1 MASSAR
7 EWIEAD
13 ETAKQFLTRVFSE
26 RPFLPLPPPL
36 HRIPLRPGNVIE
48 IVGPSPSSKTRI
60 LMQAAINCIL
70 PKEWKGVNYGGLER
84 LVMFID
90 LDCRF
95 DVLSLS
101 QLLKQRII
109 RANGNGVGHKLNKVD
124 DSPSGSKDAHT
135 EYDKELFA
143 VSMRRFLYIRCYDS
157 FEFLTTLKTLHF
169 QLQKEK
175 EAHGTGVYLLMIDS
189 IGAFY
194 WMDRAS
200 PSIPSG
206 SNNRRSLSLQS
217 VSAIVVQEIQKIL
230 LVHPMLVLTTK
241 AASLQDKFTSREVI
255 RSTGQLSVESNLD
268 SRTIRS
274 STNAQLY
281 REYMP
286 SVWQSFVSHRILV
299 RPSADD
305 DSKYQKQP
313 IYLLEWLLPSLK
325 LSDKFII
332 NDDGTYIVS

>member
-1 MASSAR
+1 MAR
-7 EWIEAD
+7 QWIEGD
-13 ETAKQFLTRVFSE
+13 ETAKEFLTRVLTE
-26 RPFLPLPPPL
+26 RPFVPLLPPL
-36 HRIPLRPGNVIE
+36 HRIPLRAGNVVE

-60 LMQAAINCIL
+60 LIQAAINCIL

-84 LVMFID
+84 LVMFVD

-101 QLLKQRII
+101 RSLKKRIV

-124 DSPSGSKDAHT
+124 DSPSGSKDAHA
-135 EYDKELFA
+135 EYDKELFS

-157 FEFLTTLKTLHF
+157 FEFLATLKTLQL

-200 PSIPSG
+200 PSIPPG
-206 SNNRRSLSLQS
+206 STNRRSLSLQS
-217 VSAIVVQEIQKIL
+217 VSDTVVQEIQKIL
-230 LVHPMLVLTTK
+230 VVHPMLVLTTK
-241 AASLQDKFTSREVI
+241 AASLQEKFTTRDVI
-255 RSTGQLSVESNLD
+255 SHSNRNTGQLSVESILD
-268 SRTIRS
+268 SRTIRNS
-274 STNAQLY
+274 ANVQLY

-286 SVWQSFVSHRILV
+286 SVWQSFVSHRVFV
-299 RPSADD
+299 RPSDD
-305 DSKYQKQP
+305 TKYEKQP
-313 IYLLEWLLPSLK
+313 IYLAEWLLPSLN
-325 LSDKFII
+325 LSDKFTI
-332 NDDGTYIVS
+332 NDDGSYIVP

>member
-1 MASSAR
+1 MASAAR
-7 EWIEAD
+7 KWIEAD
-13 ETAKQFLTRVFSE
+13 ETAKQFLARVFSE

-36 HRIPLRPGNVIE
+36 HRIPLRPGNVVE

-84 LVMFID
+84 LVMFVD

-101 QLLKQRII
+101 RLLKQRII
-109 RANGNGVGHKLNKVD
+109 RENGNGVGHKLSKVD
-124 DSPSGSKDAHT
+124 NSPSRSKDAHT

-157 FEFLTTLKTLHF
+157 SEFLATLKTLHF

-175 EAHGTGVYLLMIDS
+175 EAHGSGVYLLMIDS

-200 PSIPSG
+200 PSIPPG
-206 SNNRRSLSLQS
+206 SNNRRSLSLQN
-217 VSAIVVQEIQKIL
+217 VSDIAVQEIQKIL
-230 LVHPMLVLTTK
+230 VVHPMLVLTTK
-241 AASLQDKFTSREVI
+241 AASLQDKVASREVI
-255 RSTGQLSVESNLD
+255 RSTGQLSIESNLD
-268 SRTIRS
+268 SRIIRS

-286 SVWQSFVSHRILV
+286 SVWQVTILYMKSLCIASIFFLFLVFFV
-299 RPSADD
+299 
-305 DSKYQKQP
+305 
-313 IYLLEWLLPSLK
+313 
-325 LSDKFII
+325 F
-332 NDDGTYIVS
+332 N

>member
-1 MASSAR
+1 MASAAR
-7 EWIEAD
+7 KWIEAD
-13 ETAKQFLTRVFSE
+13 ETAKQFLARVFSE

-36 HRIPLRPGNVIE
+36 HRIPLRPGNVVE

-84 LVMFID
+84 LVMFVD

-101 QLLKQRII
+101 RLLKQRII
-109 RANGNGVGHKLNKVD
+109 RENGNGVGHKLSKVD
-124 DSPSGSKDAHT
+124 NSPSRSKDAHT

-157 FEFLTTLKTLHF
+157 SEFLATLKTLHF

-175 EAHGTGVYLLMIDS
+175 EAHGSGVYLLMIDS

-200 PSIPSG
+200 PSIPPG
-206 SNNRRSLSLQS
+206 SNNRRSLSLQN
-217 VSAIVVQEIQKIL
+217 VSDIAVQEIQKIL
-230 LVHPMLVLTTK
+230 VVHPMLVLTTK
-241 AASLQDKFTSREVI
+241 AASLQDKVASREVI
-255 RSTGQLSVESNLD
+255 RSTGQLSIESNLD
-268 SRTIRS
+268 SRIIRS

-286 SVWQSFVSHRILV
+286 SVWQGAANLV
-299 RPSADD
+299 
-305 DSKYQKQP
+305 
-313 IYLLEWLLPSLK
+313 
-325 LSDKFII
+325 
-332 NDDGTYIVS
+332 

>member
-1 MASSAR
+1 MASAR
-7 EWIEAD
+7 QWIEGD
-13 ETAKQFLTRVFSE
+13 ETAKQFLTRVLSE

-36 HRIPLRPGNVIE
+36 HRIPLRAGNVVE

-60 LMQAAINCIL
+60 LIQAAINCIL
-70 PKEWKGVNYGGLER
+70 PKAWKGINYGGLER

-101 QLLKQRII
+101 QSLKQRII
-109 RANGNGVGHKLNKVD
+109 KENGNDVGHKLNKVD
-124 DSPSGSKDAHT
+124 DSPIGSKDVHA
-135 EYDKELFA
+135 EYDEELFA

-157 FEFLTTLKTLHF
+157 FEFLATLKTMHF

-200 PSIPSG
+200 PSIPPG
-206 SNNRRSLSLQS
+206 RINRKSLSLQS
-217 VSAIVVQEIQKIL
+217 VSESVVQEIQKIL

-241 AASLQDKFTSREVI
+241 AASLQDKYTTREV
-255 RSTGQLSVESNLD
+255 RNTGQLSVESTLD
-268 SRTIRS
+268 SKNIRS
-274 STNAQLY
+274 SANVQLY

-286 SVWQSFVSHRILV
+286 SVWQSFVSHRMLV
-299 RPSADD
+299 RPSDD
-305 DSKYQKQP
+305 SSKYQKQP
-313 IYLLEWLLPSLK
+313 IYSSEWLLPSLK
-325 LSDKFII
+325 ISDKFTF
-332 NDDGTYIVS
+332 NDDGAYIIS

>member
-1 MASSAR
+1 MASAAR
-7 EWIEAD
+7 KWIEAD
-13 ETAKQFLTRVFSE
+13 ETAKQFLARVFSE

-36 HRIPLRPGNVIE
+36 HRIPLRPGNVVE

-84 LVMFID
+84 LVMFVD

-101 QLLKQRII
+101 RLLKQRII
-109 RANGNGVGHKLNKVD
+109 RENGNGVGHKLSKVD
-124 DSPSGSKDAHT
+124 NSPSRSKDAHT

-157 FEFLTTLKTLHF
+157 SEFLATLKTLHF

-175 EAHGTGVYLLMIDS
+175 EAHGNGVYLLMVDS

-200 PSIPSG
+200 PSIPPG
-206 SNNRRSLSLQS
+206 SNNRRSLSLQN
-217 VSAIVVQEIQKIL
+217 VSDIAVQEIQKIL
-230 LVHPMLVLTTK
+230 VVHPMLVLTTK
-241 AASLQDKFTSREVI
+241 AASLQDKVASREVI
-255 RSTGQLSVESNLD
+255 RSTGQLSIESNLD
-268 SRTIRS
+268 SRIIRS

-286 SVWQSFVSHRILV
+286 SVWQGAANLV
-299 RPSADD
+299 
-305 DSKYQKQP
+305 
-313 IYLLEWLLPSLK
+313 
-325 LSDKFII
+325 
-332 NDDGTYIVS
+332 

>member
-1 MASSAR
+1 MASAR
-7 EWIEAD
+7 EWIEGD
-13 ETAKQFLTRVFSE
+13 ETAKQFLTRVLSE

-36 HRIPLRPGNVIE
+36 HRIPLRAGNVVE

-60 LMQAAINCIL
+60 LIQAAINCIL
-70 PKEWKGVNYGGLER
+70 PKAWKGINYGGLER

-101 QLLKQRII
+101 QSLKRQII
-109 RANGNGVGHKLNKVD
+109 KANGHKLNKVD
-124 DSPSGSKDAHT
+124 DSLSGSKDVHS
-135 EYDKELFA
+135 EYDQELFA

-157 FEFLTTLKTLHF
+157 SEFLATLKTMHL

-175 EAHGTGVYLLMIDS
+175 EAHGTGVCLLMIDS

-200 PSIPSG
+200 PSIPPG
-206 SNNRRSLSLQS
+206 SINR
-217 VSAIVVQEIQKIL
+217 II
-230 LVHPMLVLTTK
+230 
-241 AASLQDKFTSREVI
+241 
-255 RSTGQLSVESNLD
+255 GQLSVEGTLD
-268 SRTIRS
+268 SKTIRS
-274 STNAQLY
+274 SASVQLY

-299 RPSADD
+299 RPSD
-305 DSKYQKQP
+305 DSGKYQKQP
-313 IYLLEWLLPSLK
+313 IYLSEWLLPSLK
-325 LSDKFII
+325 ISDKFTF
-332 NDDGTYIVS
+332 NDDGAYIIS

>member
-36 HRIPLRPGNVIE
+36 HRIPLRPGNVVE

-84 LVMFID
+84 LVMFVD

-101 QLLKQRII
+101 RLLKQRII
-109 RANGNGVGHKLNKVD
+109 QANGNGIGQKLNKGD

-135 EYDKELFA
+135 EYDKELFV

-157 FEFLTTLKTLHF
+157 FEFLATLKTLHF

-175 EAHGTGVYLLMIDS
+175 EAHGSGVYLLMIDS

-200 PSIPSG
+200 PSIPPG

-217 VSAIVVQEIQKIL
+217 VSDIVVQEIQKIL
-230 LVHPMLVLTTK
+230 VVHPMLVLTTK
-241 AASLQDKFTSREVI
+241 AASLLDKFTSREVI
-255 RSTGQLSVESNLD
+255 RSTGQLSAESNLD

-299 RPSADD
+299 RPSD
-305 DSKYQKQP
+305 DSKYPKQP
-313 IYLLEWLLPSLK
+313 TYLSEWLLPSLK
-325 LSDKFII
+325 LSDKFTS
-332 NDDGTYIVS
+332 NDVCAI

>member
-1 MASSAR
+1 MASAR
-7 EWIEAD
+7 QWIEGD
-13 ETAKQFLTRVFSE
+13 ETAKQFLTRVLSE

-36 HRIPLRPGNVIE
+36 HRIPLRAGNVVE

-60 LMQAAINCIL
+60 LIQAAINCIL
-70 PKEWKGVNYGGLER
+70 PKAWKGINYGGLER

-101 QLLKQRII
+101 QSLKQRII
-109 RANGNGVGHKLNKVD
+109 KENGNDVGHKLNKVD
-124 DSPSGSKDAHT
+124 DSPIGSKDVHA
-135 EYDKELFA
+135 EYDEELFA

-157 FEFLTTLKTLHF
+157 FEFLATLKTMHF

-200 PSIPSG
+200 PSIPPGRINST
-206 SNNRRSLSLQS
+206 RKSLSLQS
-217 VSAIVVQEIQKIL
+217 VSESVVQEIQKIL

-241 AASLQDKFTSREVI
+241 AASLQDKYTTREI
-255 RSTGQLSVESNLD
+255 RNTGQLSVESTLD
-268 SRTIRS
+268 SKNIRS
-274 STNAQLY
+274 SANVQLY

-286 SVWQSFVSHRILV
+286 SVWQSFVSHRMLV
-299 RPSADD
+299 RPSGMAQ
-305 DSKYQKQP
+305 SHLGQSY
-313 IYLLEWLLPSLK
+313 SLALSMNKK
-325 LSDKFII
+325 LAFSLFFR
-332 NDDGTYIVS
+332 

>member
-1 MASSAR
+1 MASAR
-7 EWIEAD
+7 EWIEGD
-13 ETAKQFLTRVFSE
+13 ETAKQFLTRVLSE

-36 HRIPLRPGNVIE
+36 HRIPLRAGNVVE

-60 LMQAAINCIL
+60 LIQAAINCIL
-70 PKEWKGVNYGGLER
+70 PKAWKGINYGGLER

-101 QLLKQRII
+101 QSLKRQII
-109 RANGNGVGHKLNKVD
+109 KANGHKLNKVD
-124 DSPSGSKDAHT
+124 DSLSGSKDVHS
-135 EYDKELFA
+135 EYDQELFA

-157 FEFLTTLKTLHF
+157 SEFLATLKTMHL

-175 EAHGTGVYLLMIDS
+175 EAHGTGVCLLMIDS

-200 PSIPSG
+200 PSIPPG
-206 SNNRRSLSLQS
+206 SINRKSLSLQC
-217 VSAIVVQEIQKIL
+217 VSESVVQEIQKIL

-241 AASLQDKFTSREVI
+241 ATSLQDKYTTREI
-255 RSTGQLSVESNLD
+255 RIIGQLSVEGTLD
-268 SRTIRS
+268 SKTIRS
-274 STNAQLY
+274 SASVQLY

-286 SVWQSFVSHRILV
+286 SVWQMIVGNIKSS
-299 RPSADD
+299 PSICRNGCCH
-305 DSKYQKQP
+305 P
-313 IYLLEWLLPSLK
+313 
-325 LSDKFII
+325 
-332 NDDGTYIVS
+332 

>member
-1 MASSAR
+1 MASAR
-7 EWIEAD
+7 EWIEGD
-13 ETAKQFLTRVFSE
+13 ETAKQFLTRVLSE

-36 HRIPLRPGNVIE
+36 HRIPLRAGNVVE

-60 LMQAAINCIL
+60 LIQAAINCIL
-70 PKEWKGVNYGGLER
+70 PKAWKGINYGGLER

-101 QLLKQRII
+101 QSLKQRII
-109 RANGNGVGHKLNKVD
+109 KANGHKLNKVD
-124 DSPSGSKDAHT
+124 DSLSGSKDVHS
-135 EYDKELFA
+135 EYDQELFA

-157 FEFLTTLKTLHF
+157 SEFLATLKTMHL

-175 EAHGTGVYLLMIDS
+175 EAHGTGVCLLMIDS

-200 PSIPSG
+200 PSIPPG
-206 SNNRRSLSLQS
+206 SINRLEKSLSLQS
-217 VSAIVVQEIQKIL
+217 VSESVVQEIQKIL

-241 AASLQDKFTSREVI
+241 ATSLQDKYTTREVRNI
-255 RSTGQLSVESNLD
+255 GQLSVEGALD
-268 SRTIRS
+268 SKTIRS
-274 STNAQLY
+274 SASVQLY

-286 SVWQSFVSHRILV
+286 SVWQFFVSHRILV
-299 RPSADD
+299 RPSD
-305 DSKYQKQP
+305 DSGKYQKQP
-313 IYLLEWLLPSLK
+313 IYLSEWLLPSLK
-325 LSDKFII
+325 ISDKFTF
-332 NDDGTYIVS
+332 NDDGAYIIS

>member
-1 MASSAR
+1 MASAR
-7 EWIEAD
+7 EWIEGD
-13 ETAKQFLTRVFSE
+13 ETAKQFLTRVLSE

-36 HRIPLRPGNVIE
+36 HRIPLRAGNVVE

-60 LMQAAINCIL
+60 LIQAAINCIL
-70 PKEWKGVNYGGLER
+70 PKAWKGINYGGLER

-101 QLLKQRII
+101 QSLKRQII
-109 RANGNGVGHKLNKVD
+109 KANGHKLNKVD
-124 DSPSGSKDAHT
+124 DSLSGSKDVHS
-135 EYDKELFA
+135 EYDQELFA

-157 FEFLTTLKTLHF
+157 SEFLATLKTMHL

-175 EAHGTGVYLLMIDS
+175 EAHGTGVCLLMIDS

-200 PSIPSG
+200 PSIPPG
-206 SNNRRSLSLQS
+206 SINRKSLSLQC
-217 VSAIVVQEIQKIL
+217 VSESVVQEIQKIL

-241 AASLQDKFTSREVI
+241 ATSLQDKYTTREI
-255 RSTGQLSVESNLD
+255 RIIGQLSVEGTLD
-268 SRTIRS
+268 SKTIRS
-274 STNAQLY
+274 SASVQLY

-286 SVWQSFVSHRILV
+286 SVWQV
-299 RPSADD
+299 
-305 DSKYQKQP
+305 
-313 IYLLEWLLPSLK
+313 WLQV
-325 LSDKFII
+325 I
-332 NDDGTYIVS
+332 

>member
-1 MASSAR
+1 
-7 EWIEAD
+7 
-13 ETAKQFLTRVFSE
+13 
-26 RPFLPLPPPL
+26 
-36 HRIPLRPGNVIE
+36 
-48 IVGPSPSSKTRI
+48 
-60 LMQAAINCIL
+60 AAINCIL

-84 LVMFID
+84 LVMFVD

-101 QLLKQRII
+101 RLLKQQII
-109 RANGNGVGHKLNKVD
+109 RANEYG
-124 DSPSGSKDAHT
+124 GSNFIAT
-135 EYDKELFA
+135 
-143 VSMRRFLYIRCYDS
+143 SYDS
-157 FEFLTTLKTLHF
+157 LHTQNEFLATLKTLHF

-175 EAHGTGVYLLMIDS
+175 EAHGSGVYLLMIDS
-189 IGAFY
+189 IGA
-194 WMDRAS
+194 S
-200 PSIPSG
+200 PSIPPG

-217 VSAIVVQEIQKIL
+217 VSDIAVQEIQKIL
-230 LVHPMLVLTTK
+230 VVHPMLVLTTK

-255 RSTGQLSVESNLD
+255 RSTGQLSIESNLD

-299 RPSADD
+299 RPD

-313 IYLLEWLLPSLK
+313 IYLSEWLLPSLK
-325 LSDKFII
+325 LSDKFTI
-332 NDDGTYIVS
+332 NDVCAI